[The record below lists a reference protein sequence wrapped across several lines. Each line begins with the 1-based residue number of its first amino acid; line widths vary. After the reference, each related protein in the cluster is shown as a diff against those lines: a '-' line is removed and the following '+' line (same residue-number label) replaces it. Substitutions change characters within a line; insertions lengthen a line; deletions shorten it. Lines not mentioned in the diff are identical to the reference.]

1 MPTRSGRPYSGSVTS
16 DAAPPADRAATVPGP
31 ARIPPGL
38 ARRRNLAED
47 VADHIRDS
55 ILTGRLRPG
64 QRIDQDALAAELGV
78 SRLPVREALIALDQE
93 GLIHT
98 RPRRGSYVQRL
109 QPDDIADHYEI
120 FGHVSGLAAARAA
133 TRLTPADTQALRT
146 VHRQMAASDDAQEQ
160 ERLNFEFHR
169 IVNAAGAS
177 RRLTSVLRLLSRSL
191 PMHYYEFVPGWG
203 AEAQQQHEQIL
214 QALEQGDPQAAQQ
227 AMERHLADSAQHA
240 VEVLRRLDFFDEG
253 RPAPGREEQP

>member
-1 MPTRSGRPYSGSVTS
+1 MTS
-16 DAAPPADRAATVPGP
+16 DAAGP
-31 ARIPPGL
+31 ARPAPL
-38 ARRRNLAED
+38 RRRRNLAED
-47 VADHIRDS
+47 VADHIRDA

-93 GLIHT
+93 GLIDT
-98 RPRRGSYVQRL
+98 LPRRGSYVQRL
-109 QPDDIADHYEI
+109 RPDDIADHYEI

-133 TRLTPADTQALRT
+133 GRLDDEGLAALRA
-146 VHRQMAASDDAQEQ
+146 VHDRMAAATDPQEQ

-169 IVNAAGAS
+169 LVNAAGAS

-191 PMHYYEFVPGWG
+191 PMHYYAFVPGWS
-203 AEAQQQHEQIL
+203 AAAQDQHGQIL
-214 QALEQGDPQAAQQ
+214 RALERRDPQAAQQ

-240 VEVLRRLDFFDEG
+240 VAVLRRLDFFAED
-253 RPAPGREEQP
+253 ASDQPTPEDGHR

>member
-1 MPTRSGRPYSGSVTS
+1 VTS
-16 DAAPPADRAATVPGP
+16 DAVPP
-31 ARIPPGL
+31 RIPPGL
-38 ARRRNLAED
+38 RRRRNLAED
-47 VADHIRDS
+47 VADHLRDS

-64 QRIDQDALAAELGV
+64 ERIDQDALAAELGV
-78 SRLPVREALIALDQE
+78 SRLPVREALIGLDQE
-93 GLIHT
+93 GLVET
-98 RPRRGSYVQRL
+98 LPRRGSYVQRL

-133 TRLTPADTQALRT
+133 TRFAPADRQALRA
-146 VHRQMAASDDAQEQ
+146 VHDRMATATDPAEQ

-191 PMHYYEFVPGWG
+191 PMHYYEFVPGWSG
-203 AEAQQQHEQIL
+203 RAQSQHEEIL
-214 QALEQGDPQAAQQ
+214 QALERADPQAAQQ

-240 VEVLRRLDFFDEG
+240 VEVLRRLDFFTDDPAE
-253 RPAPGREEQP
+253 PAAPGSGRS

>member
-1 MPTRSGRPYSGSVTS
+1 MTS
-16 DAAPPADRAATVPGP
+16 DSPRPAPALPGLPPPAPLR
-31 ARIPPGL
+31 
-38 ARRRNLAED
+38 RRRNLAED
-47 VADHIRDS
+47 VADHLRDA

-98 RPRRGSYVQRL
+98 LPRRGSYVQRL

-133 TRLTPADTQALRT
+133 GRLGADGLAGLRE
-146 VHRQMAASDDAQEQ
+146 VHERMATATDPQEQ

-169 IVNAAGAS
+169 LVNAAGAS

-191 PMHYYEFVPGWG
+191 PMHYYAFVPGWHVAAQRQH
-203 AEAQQQHEQIL
+203 AEIL
-214 QALEQGDPQAAQQ
+214 AALEQGDPQAAQQ

-240 VEVLRRLDFFDEG
+240 VDVLTALDFFTDDPDGG
-253 RPAPGREEQP
+253 R